1 MAVPQLHA
9 VVNNRTYV
17 AKFHPLKDEYLCCY
31 FKSAE
36 KGLTTESVFVEVDG
50 SGTHALVVSENEG
63 GYQANCLR
71 PPGLDPGRHEVR
83 VRTRHS
89 GLSNAAEFTM
99 FDESGREVV
108 TSRGSLPGGPPDLC
122 SAEFRS
128 SGDLRLAVNRGGSLV
143 CYFRSPAESMGA
155 GDVTIEVE
163 GRTADADTV
172 SSLGDGVWQ
181 ANILLEQPVA
191 DGSAVRI
198 RLGEG
203 EWSTTSPAREKR

>member
-1 MAVPQLHA
+1 LAVA
-9 VVNNRTYV
+9 
-17 AKFHPLKDEYLCCY
+17 
-31 FKSAE
+31 
-36 KGLTTESVFVEVDG
+36 
-50 SGTHALVVSENEG
+50 ENEG

-99 FDESGREVV
+99 LDESGREVV
-108 TSRGSLPGGPPDLC
+108 TSHRALPGGPPELC

-143 CYFRSPAESMGA
+143 CYFRSPVESMGT

-163 GRTADADTV
+163 GRAAGAHTI
-172 SSLGDGVWQ
+172 SSLGSGVWQ
-181 ANILLEQPVA
+181 ANILLEQPVPA
-191 DGSAVRI
+191 GSAVRI

-203 EWSTTSPAREKR
+203 EWSMASPAREKS